1 MKILGVFVLC
11 FLLFACQ
18 QQPMDQPAL
27 DLPTVQPMSASGS
40 VVAAGAFTVIT
51 NIVEPLDFTQFV
63 PCANGGTGEDVHLS
77 GTLHTVIRTTING
90 NKVGIKTLSNPQGV
104 SGTGLTSGDHYQG
117 TGVTQETSN
126 ENSGGLP
133 ETETFINNF
142 RILGPGKGN
151 NLLVHENAHFTVNA
165 NGTVTSFVDNFSIE
179 CK

>member
-1 MKILGVFVLC
+1 MKILGILFLC
-11 FLLFACQ
+11 FLLFACG
-18 QQPMDQPAL
+18 QQPMQTAAL
-27 DLPTVQPMSASGS
+27 DLPTIQPVLASDS
-40 VVAAGAFTVIT
+40 VVASGAFTVIT
-51 NIVEPLDFTQFV
+51 NIIEPLDFTQFV
-63 PCANGGTGEDVHLS
+63 PCADGGAGEDVQLS

-90 NKVGIKTLSNPQGV
+90 NKVGIKTHSNPQGV
-104 SGTGLTSGDHYQG
+104 SGTGLSSGDHYQG

-126 ENSGGLP
+126 EHSGGLP

-142 RILGPGKGN
+142 RIVGPGRGN